1 MQSTSTNA
9 CYNNYVDNLINNT
22 NEIIFVDKNMD
33 IITHQDKSLLGTK
46 LLPEYQKTLQNKS
59 NSTTGLD
66 YDGQKLIL
74 SHANIKNADWQI
86 ILISDIKSFYPAI
99 GKITTTLLFTL
110 LLAVIIAFLLAFFY
124 SKKLSKPIKR
134 LTYMFKKNTGE
145 PLDDIVSNIFNQV
158 SELNVFVEENRD
170 ILQNHF
176 IICSYYN
183 SSASDEDLEMRSS
196 VLLRNFH
203 SEYYTSCVIELNRGV
218 ELR

>member
-59 NSTTGLD
+59 NSTTDLD

-176 IICSYYN
+176 MICSYYN

-203 SEYYTSCVIELNRGV
+203 VEYYTSCVIELNRGD
-218 ELR
+218 RIG